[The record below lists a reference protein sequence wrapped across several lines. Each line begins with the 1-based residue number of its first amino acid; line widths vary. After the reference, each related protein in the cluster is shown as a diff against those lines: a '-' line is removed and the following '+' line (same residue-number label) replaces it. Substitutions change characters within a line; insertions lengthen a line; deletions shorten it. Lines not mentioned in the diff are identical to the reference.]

1 MIEEKVIRYK
11 GKDLTVTYDVKRCIH
26 AAACVKGLP
35 QVFDPSRKPWVDVDQ
50 GSASAVAEVVTHCP
64 SGALKA
70 VDENGKTSEEPAVK
84 NTAVVD
90 PDGPL
95 YVRGDVIIKD
105 AAGEVVLRDTRL
117 ALCRCGASQNKPLC
131 DGSHNDAGFKD
142 EGALSESRL
151 KTLEGIPTEGPL
163 ALTMANNG
171 PLLIEGPIEVLNA
184 SRSDRASG
192 TKGALCRC
200 GASLHK
206 PYCDGTH
213 KSIGFEA

>member
-1 MIEEKVIRYK
+1 MIEEKIIRYK

-26 AAACVKGLP
+26 AAECVKGLP
-35 QVFDPSRKPWVDVDQ
+35 EVFDPARKPWVDVDR
-50 GSASAVAEVVTHCP
+50 ASAADVSAVVAQCP

-70 VDENGKTSEEPAVK
+70 LHEDGIRETPDAT
-84 NTAVVD
+84 NTVMVD

-95 YVRGDVIIKD
+95 YVRGDVIIKSKD
-105 AAGEVVLRDTRL
+105 GEVVLRDTRL

-131 DGSHNDAGFKD
+131 DGSHTRVGFKD
-142 EGALSESRL
+142 VGALSESRL
-151 KTLEGIPTEGPL
+151 KVLEGIPTEGPL
-163 ALTMANNG
+163 TLTMANNG
-171 PLLIEGPIEVLNA
+171 PLLIEGPVAVFDA
-184 SRSDRASG
+184 SRTDSASG

-213 KSIGFEA
+213 KSIGFVG

>member
-1 MIEEKVIRYK
+1 MIEEKIIRYK
-11 GKDLTVTYDVKRCIH
+11 GKDLTVSYDVKRCIH
-26 AAACVKGLP
+26 AAECVKGASA
-35 QVFDPSRKPWVDVDQ
+35 VFDPARKPWVDVDQ
-50 GSASAVAEVVTHCP
+50 APAEVVAAVVARCP

-70 VDENGKTSEEPAVK
+70 VYEDGIRETPGAT

-95 YVRGDVIIKD
+95 YVQGDVVIKD
-105 AAGEVVLRDTRL
+105 KDGQVVLRDTRV

-131 DGSHNDAGFKD
+131 DGSHSKAGFED

-151 KTLEGIPTEGPL
+151 KVIEGIPADGPL
-163 ALTMANNG
+163 TLTMANNG
-171 PLLIEGPIEVLNA
+171 PLLIEGPIEVFDA
-184 SRSDRASG
+184 GRDESASG